1 MGKLHKKKKGYSDEE
16 LEENEEIEIEV
27 EESDEEEAEGEELE
41 DDEDEEDEEEDEDE
55 DEDEEEDEEDRRAY
69 RRRRRIRNQIISYLI
84 IFLVTVGIAV
94 GAVAVGR
101 KVASSV
107 SRKRQA
113 AELEK
118 ELEEAAKEEE
128 NEEDMVIDT
137 PEPVEEESEE
147 DIFGGMVLSYY
158 SEMPIEDK
166 VAGLFIVTPESITGV
181 TTATQAGDGTQE
193 ALNQYAVGGM
203 IYFGQNILNKEQIT
217 EMLTSTNSKSKYPI
231 FLAVDEEG
239 GDVSRVANSSVEV
252 TKVDDMAAIGAG
264 GDASQAF
271 TAGETIG
278 SYLKEIGFN
287 LDFAPVADVTLE
299 GTESALGNRA
309 FGSDPQAVGEM
320 VSNVVGGIEGT
331 GVSACLKHFPGLGS
345 TTDDTHEGRVEI
357 AKTIEELRAA
367 DFVPFSAGIE
377 AGADFVMVSHA
388 TATAIDDELPSSLSS
403 KVITDTLRGELGF
416 EGVVITD
423 ALDMT
428 AITEYYT
435 SEEAAVMALQA
446 GADMLLMPEDFEAA
460 YNAVLA
466 AVQDGTI
473 SEERINESLDRI
485 YRVKCAEK
493 WKESQAGL

>member
-1 MGKLHKKKKGYSDEE
+1 MGKLHKRRKGYSDEE
-16 LEENEEIEIEV
+16 LDEDEEIE
-27 EESDEEEAEGEELE
+27 EEEAEEEDEEDDDEDEEENDEEIE
-41 DDEDEEDEEEDEDE
+41 DDEDEEE
-55 DEDEEEDEEDRRAY
+55 EDEEERRAY
-69 RRRRRIRNQIISYLI
+69 RRRRRIRNQIISYLV
-84 IFLVTVGIAV
+84 IFFIAVGIAA

-107 SRKRQA
+107 SRKRQE

-128 NEEDMVIDT
+128 NEEEIVIDT
-137 PEPVEEESEE
+137 PEPVEEETEE
-147 DIFGGMVLSYY
+147 DILGDTAKKFY

-166 VAGLFIVTPESITGV
+166 VAGLFMVTPEAVTGV
-181 TTATQAGDGTQE
+181 TVATQAGEGTQE
-193 ALNQYAVGGM
+193 ALKQYAVGGL
-203 IYFGQNILNKEQIT
+203 IYFGQNIKDKEQIT
-217 EMLTSTNSKSKYPI
+217 EMLSSTAAKSLYPI
-231 FLAVDEEG
+231 FLGVDEEG
-239 GDVSRVANSSVEV
+239 GDVSRVANSGIDV
-252 TKVDDMAAIGAG
+252 TKVEDMSAIGAG
-264 GDASQAF
+264 GDVSAALH
-271 TAGETIG
+271 AGETIG

-287 LDFAPVADVTLE
+287 VDFAPVADVTQD
-299 GTESALGNRA
+299 GVESALGNRS
-309 FGSDPQAVGEM
+309 FGSDPQTVGQM
-320 VSNVVGGIEGT
+320 VSNAVNGIEGT

-357 AKTIEELRAA
+357 DRTIEELRAA

-388 TATAIDDELPSSLSS
+388 TVPAIDDELPGSLSK

-435 SEEAAVMALQA
+435 PEEAAVMAIEA
-446 GADMLLMPEDFEAA
+446 GADMLLMPQDFEAA

-473 SEERINESLDRI
+473 TEERIDESLDRI

-493 WKESQAGL
+493 LGETE

>member
-1 MGKLHKKKKGYSDEE
+1 MGKLHKRRKGYSDEE
-16 LEENEEIEIEV
+16 LEEDEKLEEEGAEDDDEE
-27 EESDEEEAEGEELE
+27 EESDEEDDGEEE
-41 DDEDEEDEEEDEDE
+41 NDEEDEEEED
-55 DEDEEEDEEDRRAY
+55 DEEEDDEEERRAY

-84 IFLVTVGIAV
+84 IFLIALGIAA
-94 GAVAVGR
+94 GAVAAGR

-107 SRKRQA
+107 SRKRQE

-118 ELEEAAKEEE
+118 ELEEAAKEDIDEE
-128 NEEDMVIDT
+128 EMVIDT
-137 PEPVEEESEE
+137 PESVEEETEE
-147 DIFGGMVLSYY
+147 DSFAEMVLSFY

-166 VAGLFIVTPESITGV
+166 VAGLFVVTPESITGV

-203 IYFGQNILNKEQIT
+203 IYFGQNILDKEQIT
-217 EMLTSTNSKSKYPI
+217 KMLSSTKSKSKYPI

-239 GDVSRVANSSVEV
+239 GDVSRVANSSIEV

-264 GDASQAF
+264 GDASAALN
-271 TAGETIG
+271 AGETIG
-278 SYLKEIGFN
+278 SYLNEIGFN
-287 LDFAPVADVTLE
+287 VDFAPVADVTQE
-299 GTESALGNRA
+299 GADSALGNRS

-320 VSNVVGGIEGT
+320 VSNVVSGIEGKS
-331 GVSACLKHFPGLGS
+331 VSACLKHFPGLGS
-345 TTDDTHEGRVEI
+345 AADDTHEGRVEI
-357 AKTIEELRAA
+357 GKTIEELRAA

-388 TATAIDDELPSSLSS
+388 TVPAIDDGLPSSLSS
-403 KVITDTLRGELGF
+403 KVITDILRGELGF

-423 ALDMT
+423 ALDMS

-435 SEEAAVMALQA
+435 SEEAAVMAIEA

-466 AVQDGTI
+466 AVQEGKI
-473 SEERINESLDRI
+473 SESRIDESLNRI

-493 WKESQAGL
+493 WRESQAGE